1 MDIYV
6 YNGKA
11 LQYNGKC
18 ISPKATGE
26 TWLLNELIN
35 TPSTFDYTTNFISNS
50 IECVRIVSGGKL
62 GPEAPN
68 HDLIYFSTDGTS
80 NLAFAG
86 EFNLWS
92 DQAYRTLTFLEP
104 PTGELLAW
112 LKANGTKQ

>member
-11 LQYNGKC
+11 LQDNGKC
-18 ISPKATGE
+18 IAPKATGE
-26 TWLLNELIN
+26 TWLLNELID

-50 IECVRIVSGGKL
+50 IEYVRIVSGGHL
-62 GPEAPN
+62 GPGAPN

-112 LKANGTKQ
+112 LQANGTKQ